1 MSSNLIDEKRHFQ
14 RIFYHAEAQLVGEG
28 IDVSCKVLDISLKG
42 CLLELAESWTLPAE
56 TPFRLNLNLSDE
68 LHISMPL
75 IFTHGSGKL
84 IGCKCEQIDI
94 DSMTN
99 LRRLVELNLG
109 DMELLNR
116 DLSALINPQPINEH

>member
-1 MSSNLIDEKRHFQ
+1 MSNNVIDEKRHFQ
-14 RIFYHAEAQLVGEG
+14 RIFYNAEAQLIGEG
-28 IDVSCKVLDISLKG
+28 IDVSCKILDISLKG
-42 CLLELAESWTLPAE
+42 CLLELAEPWSATAT
-56 TPFRLNLNLSDE
+56 TPFTLNLNLSDE

-75 IFTHGSGKL
+75 IFTHGSGKQ

-109 DMELLNR
+109 DMEMLNR
-116 DLSALINPQPINEH
+116 DLSALISA

>member
-1 MSSNLIDEKRHFQ
+1 MSSNAINEKRHFQ
-14 RIFYHAEAQLVGEG
+14 RIFYHAEAQLLGEG
-28 IDVSCKVLDISLKG
+28 IDVSCKILDISLKG
-42 CLLELAESWTLPAE
+42 CLLELAEPCTATAE
-56 TPFRLNLNLSDE
+56 TPFTLNLNLSDE

-75 IFTHGSGKL
+75 VFTHGSGKQ

-109 DMELLNR
+109 DMEMLNR
-116 DLSALINPQPINEH
+116 DLSALINPQYI